1 MYRALELLRGLGA
14 CPATP
19 FFERLPAA
27 YITETLRRAGVE
39 HMRDD
44 FGNIVSHVPATA
56 ESSGPPI
63 AFVAHM
69 DHPGFEVVEIEET
82 GAVARAMG
90 GVPAASLTKPLPVFV
105 LAPDGR
111 RIPGVTAPHGGHDR
125 PQ

>member
-1 MYRALELLRGLGA
+1 MDRALEFLRGLGA

-27 YITETLRRAGVE
+27 YITDTLHRAGV
-39 HMRDD
+39 HHWRDE

-69 DHPGFEVVEIEET
+69 DHPGFEVVEVEGT

-90 GVPAASLTKPLPVFV
+90 GVP
-105 LAPDGR
+105 R
-111 RIPGVTAPHGGHDR
+111 RIADQARARLRSR
-125 PQ
+125 P